1 MYAATG
7 LSIGILKGY
16 VVYGFPNDYRFIG
29 IGKLINIPMPILI
42 AGIVVLLTWLLMNR
56 TTFGRRVFALGANA
70 EAARMSG
77 INTTNV
83 LIMVYVIA
91 GIIAAFAGMVHVA
104 RINAAETNLGATL
117 LMPAIAAVVIGGTS
131 MFGGEGGVGGTVIG
145 ALIMTIVQNA
155 LTLLGVPSNWQQFI
169 LGVIIVVAVLADQS
183 LRRLTANRST
193 N

>member
-1 MYAATG
+1 
-7 LSIGILKGY
+7 
-16 VVYGFPNDYRFIG
+16 
-29 IGKLINIPMPILI
+29 
-42 AGIVVLLTWLLMNR
+42 
-56 TTFGRRVFALGANA
+56 
-70 EAARMSG
+70 
-77 INTTNV
+77 
-83 LIMVYVIA
+83 
-91 GIIAAFAGMVHVA
+91 
-104 RINAAETNLGATL
+104 
-117 LMPAIAAVVIGGTS
+117 